1 MAPVV
6 HGLETQYF
14 GEIGFIFLD
23 IEDEQNAALMR
34 KFGFRYQP
42 MFVLIDGNGE
52 TLKAWAGSV
61 SAADFEAE
69 FAKAINN

>member
-14 GEIGFIFLD
+14 GEIGFVFLD

-34 KFGFRYQP
+34 QFGFRYQP
-42 MFVLIDGNGE
+42 MFVIIYGNGE
-52 TLKAWAGSV
+52 TLKTWAGSV
-61 SAADFEAE
+61 SASDFEAE
-69 FAKAINN
+69 FAKAMSN